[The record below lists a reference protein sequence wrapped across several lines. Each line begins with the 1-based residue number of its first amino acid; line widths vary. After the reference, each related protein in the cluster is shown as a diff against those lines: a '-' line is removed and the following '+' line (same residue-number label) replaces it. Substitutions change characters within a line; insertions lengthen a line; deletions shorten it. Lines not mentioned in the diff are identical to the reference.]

1 MPRSVPKRAVALLA
15 LLAALAPLQGCYY
28 LQAARG
34 QVGLMTAR
42 EPIDAVIDD
51 AATPERVR
59 ERLIDVAAART
70 FAIDTLGLPDNG
82 SYTSYVDLGRDYVVV
97 NVFAAP
103 EFSLQPKRWCYPVVG
118 CMAYRGYFAA
128 DKAAVYA
135 ERLAR
140 DGYDT
145 TTSKVRAYSTLGRF
159 KDPVL
164 STMIAGSADA
174 TASLVFHEL
183 AHQVVYVRDDT
194 AFNESFASF
203 VAAEGMRRWRAH
215 RGFEAARAASASRRA
230 ALRAELAL
238 LRERLGALYGSGLPE
253 AEMRAQKAALF
264 EAFAAEWTALGGRP
278 PAPVNNAALVPIA
291 LYADRTDAFAA
302 LLAEQGGDL
311 EAFYGAVRELAET
324 DRPERDR
331 RLDALAAAR

>member
-1 MPRSVPKRAVALLA
+1 MTS
-15 LLAALAPLQGCYY
+15 LAPLQGCYY
-28 LQAARG
+28 WQAARG
-34 QVGLMTAR
+34 QVGLMNAR
-42 EPIDAVIDD
+42 EPIEAVIDD
-51 AATPERVR
+51 TDTPERVR
-59 ERLIDVAAART
+59 ERLIEVAAART
-70 FAIDTLGLPDNG
+70 FAIDSLGLPDNG

-128 DKAAVYA
+128 DKAESYA
-135 ERLAR
+135 QRLAR

-145 TTSKVRAYSTLGRF
+145 STSKVRAYSTLGRF
-159 KDPVL
+159 RDPVL
-164 STMIAGSADA
+164 STMIAGSPEA

-215 RGFEAARAASASRRA
+215 RGLEPAPAANVSRRA
-230 ALRAELAL
+230 ALRAELAR
-238 LRERLGALYGSGLPE
+238 LRELLTALYESDRPE

-264 EAFAAEWTALGGRP
+264 EAFAAEWAAFGGRP
-278 PAPVNNAALVPIA
+278 PAPGNNAALVPIA

-302 LLAEQGGDL
+302 LLAEQNGDL
-311 EAFYGAVRELAET
+311 EAFYAAVRVLAET
-324 DRPERDR
+324 DKPERDA
-331 RLDALAAAR
+331 RLDVLAAAR